1 MKTILFTIVIPLLL
15 TAGLAERADA
25 QCHSGGSTYVSGRAS
40 CGCPV
45 YTQRYVAYYNNC
57 GQPVYRYR
65 TLPVRHSCHSRT
77 HVTHGSH
84 GYGHSVVRRSSS
96 YGVRSNIHAFSP
108 ISKHAVPHI
117 SFSSRRGVHV
127 GIGCR

>member
-15 TAGLAERADA
+15 TVGLAERADA
-25 QCHSGGSTYVSGRAS
+25 QYYGGGSTYVSGRAA

-45 YTQRYVAYYNNC
+45 YTQRYVAHYNHC

-65 TLPVRHSCHSRT
+65 TLPVRHNCHGRSYQIRR
-77 HVTHGSH
+77 SH
-84 GYGHSVVRRSSS
+84 GYGHGAVRRSGSC
-96 YGVRSNIHAFSP
+96 GVRSNVHAFSP

>member
-25 QCHSGGSTYVSGRAS
+25 QYYSGGSSYVSGRAS

-45 YTQRYVAYYNNC
+45 YTQRYVAYYNHC

-65 TLPVRHSCHSRT
+65 TLPIRHSCRSRSYNYSGGHS
-77 HVTHGSH
+77 
-84 GYGHSVVRRSSS
+84 YGHVAVSRGSSC
-96 YGVRSNIHAFSP
+96 GVRSNRHAYSAIP
-108 ISKHAVPHI
+108 KHAVPHI
-117 SFSSRRGVHV
+117 SFSSGRGVH
-127 GIGCR
+127 IGFGRH